1 MTQINFELTSNY
13 LIVNSELFTNIKKL
27 KCLNVKGYLLIDFL
41 YYDMSY
47 LTEASFRFQLPVNI
61 SSFINL
67 KKLCLELF
75 DQMIS
80 LNGQFLEDLVNL
92 EDLELAYV

>member
-1 MTQINFELTSNY
+1 M
-13 LIVNSELFTNIKKL
+13 KML

-41 YYDMSY
+41 HYDMSY